1 MAQGNHYVQKTAVAF
16 DEEAPRP
23 APNSNVAGSQ
33 WLARTNRTHTNPQ
46 DTVVESRPFRH
57 AHVLRRPHTMQHYN
71 SREGSSSSASLSKT
85 ESNGSKVSREGRSTD
100 NVLVQLA
107 RIDLFIDLIWVGI
120 VANLSATLGEQLFSN
135 RGVSIGEAIMEY
147 ILLFLPVWRIW
158 DSLREYGSNFY
169 KDDIVQRLFMVW
181 VLTLSVLY
189 GVNAPYAY
197 VPEGKNSLKLLIV
210 IYLIAR
216 GSFLAAYA
224 FQSIFLAF
232 LRRQVLVTTVTAV
245 ATSSLWITAIYVNY
259 PGKVGLLVAANFAE
273 HPIAMYMASPYSD
286 RLLTGGWEKKTDY
299 EHYIER
305 IEGFFIIILGEGVF
319 RLIEGSPS
327 GIGLTHRAGTV
338 LTALLLYYVLHWIY
352 FNGDQSKEFVHAL
365 KRRWWKGFLWK

>member
-1 MAQGNHYVQKTAVAF
+1 MAQENRYVQKATVAI

-23 APNSNVAGSQ
+23 APNFNVTRSQ
-33 WLARTNRTHTNPQ
+33 WVARTNRNRTNLE
-46 DTVVESRPFRH
+46 DTVADSRPFRH
-57 AHVLRRPHTMQHYN
+57 AHVLRRPHAMQHYN
-71 SREGSSSSASLSKT
+71 SREGSSSSASLGKT
-85 ESNGSKVSREGRSTD
+85 ESNNSNVSREGRSTD

-107 RIDLFIDLIWVGI
+107 RVDLFIDLIWVGI
-120 VANLSATLGEQLFSN
+120 VANLSATLGEQMFTNST
-135 RGVSIGEAIMEY
+135 VTIGEAIMEY

-169 KDDIVQRLFMVW
+169 KDDVVQRLLMAW
-181 VLTLSVLY
+181 ILTLSVLY

-197 VPEGKNSLKLLIV
+197 VPEGKNSLKLLIS

-224 FQSIFLAF
+224 FQSIFLPF
-232 LRRQVLVTTVTAV
+232 LRRQVLVTTVTTMV
-245 ATSSLWITAIYVNY
+245 TSSLWIGAIYVDY
-259 PGKVGLLVAANFAE
+259 PGKIGLLVAANFSE
-273 HPIAMYMASPYSD
+273 QPIAMYMASPYSD

-365 KRRWWKGFLWK
+365 KRRWWKAFLWK